1 MKKYNYLDNE
11 NTLTVSGQ
19 CALKI
24 QEVNSFVMCDLLKLT
39 NNFQSLTSCE
49 IVSVMSCFITLTIP
63 EKNKCYN
70 PEGISKNLESILKE
84 IDAII

>member
-1 MKKYNYLDNE
+1 
-11 NTLTVSGQ
+11 
-19 CALKI
+19 
-24 QEVNSFVMCDLLKLT
+24 MCDLLKLT

-63 EKNKCYN
+63 EKNKSYN

-84 IDAII
+84 IDGLYNKYYDDELRYDLDTGSEWDIIMI